1 MADTCSVPAFNKGI
15 YLSFLPQYDIVE
27 MGTCFD
33 IWIYLWRWPLKHSHS
48 SRAPSPNLLWP
59 SWTQGRKR
67 YSVTSQCTRSTP
79 LGSVHK
85 STAISLNTMHL
96 RCSDSLPQNMITVN
110 QSAAQTSCC
119 QCCCKR
125 PPLSSSAN
133 SAPDT
138 VLLNNNVLRLF
149 HDMSNLSDEN

>member
-1 MADTCSVPAFNKGI
+1 
-15 YLSFLPQYDIVE
+15 
-27 MGTCFD
+27 
-33 IWIYLWRWPLKHSHS
+33 
-48 SRAPSPNLLWP
+48 
-59 SWTQGRKR
+59 
-67 YSVTSQCTRSTP
+67 
-79 LGSVHK
+79 
-85 STAISLNTMHL
+85 MHL